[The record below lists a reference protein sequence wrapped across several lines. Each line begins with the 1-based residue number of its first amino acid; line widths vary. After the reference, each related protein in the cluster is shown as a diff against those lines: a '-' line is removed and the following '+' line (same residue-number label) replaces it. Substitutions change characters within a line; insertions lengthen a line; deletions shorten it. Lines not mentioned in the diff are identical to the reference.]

1 MLVKSQY
8 QIVEKIIVSPE
19 GVHFKAV
26 FLVYQ
31 QGGKIKAKLIS
42 ATPINSAEL
51 GNTVAMISAPRAEVI
66 SAYVKAIKYAP
77 NKIIPSPFQSLI
89 NFTCSKPRG
98 PNKA

>member
-8 QIVEKIIVSPE
+8 QIVEKIILSPE
-19 GVHFKAV
+19 GIHFKAV

-31 QGGKIKAKLIS
+31 QGGKIKAKLVS
-42 ATPINSAEL
+42 ATPIDATEL
-51 GNTVAMISAPRAEVI
+51 GSAIAMISAPRTEVV
-66 SAYVKAIKYAP
+66 SAFVKAISYAP

-98 PNKA
+98 PNTK